1 MQKTDERKSDPKI
14 IQPRAECPFIVVTSY
29 AIERPQYTPPCKDHD
44 STSPAM
50 NEVLL
55 ARWRLV
61 CGRVCRGGKDE
72 GWTEPSTKEKQV
84 VFNVTKTHVRVR
96 MKDLIY
102 LPNTPTPFAYPVSK
116 LMQTPSDSLS
126 VPASTT
132 STQSCGAR
140 ASLALRT
147 QDTCPRSTRL
157 SLLGLHKQAFR
168 GNFNLPN
175 NAEKTTKHQTPQL

>member
-1 MQKTDERKSDPKI
+1 MVI
-14 IQPRAECPFIVVTSY
+14 TSY
-29 AIERPQYTPPCKDHD
+29 TIERPQDTPPCKDRD
-44 STSPAM
+44 PLSPAM

-102 LPNTPTPFAYPVSK
+102 LPNTLDTLRSPSEK

-126 VPASTT
+126 VPAPTT
-132 STQSCGAR
+132 STQSCGTR
-140 ASLALRT
+140 ASLALPYARHLSEVNPLLVAWSPQRT
-147 QDTCPRSTRL
+147 
-157 SLLGLHKQAFR
+157 FR

-175 NAEKTTKHQTPQL
+175 NAEKTTKHQTPQQ